1 MYCIIQARM
10 NSTRLPN
17 KIMKLIKGKPA
28 LYYLIDRL
36 RKSKLLTNIIIATTI
51 NEWDNPIVNFCK
63 ENNLEYFRGDENDVL
78 DRYYQTALKY
88 NCKDIMRLTSDC
100 ILMDTN
106 IVDNMIEHYLK
117 NKLNYLIMKYS
128 NNVVGAKG
136 GFPDGFNPEIFSF
149 ELLKYAKKN
158 AKLKEEKEHVSIYLR
173 KNLKN
178 IKEYEIKLEKEYEN
192 IDFKNFHLSL
202 DTQKDFDLINE
213 ILNYFNNNNF
223 KLNDILEYLNN
234 K

>member
-1 MYCIIQARM
+1 M

-36 RKSKLLTNIIIATTI
+36 KKSKLLTKIIIATTV
-51 NEWDNPIVNFCK
+51 NEWDNPIVDFCK
-63 ENNLEYFRGDENDVL
+63 ENNLEYFRGNENDVL
-78 DRYYQTALKY
+78 DRYYKTALKF
-88 NCKDIMRLTSDC
+88 NCKDIMRITSDC
-100 ILMDTN
+100 ILMDTI
-106 IVDNMIEHYLK
+106 IVDDMIEYYQK

-128 NNVVGAKG
+128 NNIVGAKG

-149 ELLKYAKKN
+149 KLLEYAKNN
-158 AKLKEEKEHVSIYLR
+158 AKLKEEKEHFSIYLR

-178 IKEYEIKLEKEYEN
+178 IKEYEIKLEKKYEN

-213 ILNYFNNNNF
+213 ILNYFNSNNF
-223 KLNDILEYLNN
+223 KLDDILEYLHR

>member
-1 MYCIIQARM
+1 MHCIIQARM

-36 RKSKLLTNIIIATTI
+36 RKSKLLTNIIIATTV
-51 NEWDNPIVNFCK
+51 NKWDNPIINFCK

-100 ILMDTN
+100 ILMDYN
-106 IVDNMIEHYLK
+106 IVDDMIKYYYK

-128 NNVVGAKG
+128 NNKTGAKG

-149 ELLKYAKKN
+149 KLLEFAKNN
-158 AKLKEEKEHVSIYLR
+158 AKLKEEKEHVTIFLR
-173 KNLKN
+173 KKLKN
-178 IKEYEIKLEKEYEN
+178 IKEYQIKLVKEYKN

-202 DTQKDFDLINE
+202 DTQKDFNVINE
-213 ILNYFNNNNF
+213 IINNFDDNYF
-223 KLNDILEYLNN
+223 KLNDILEYLNR